1 MYRIEPQ
8 ILRVSLRTGGTGL
21 TYAATPNV
29 MWCEINYIAV

>member
-1 MYRIEPQ
+1 MCRIKPQ
-8 ILRVSLRTGGTGL
+8 ILRVSLRTGGAEL